1 MLLQLSH
8 SFYYFFYNFYYNF
21 QYYSQHN
28 LRHPF
33 KIKLLLPIIVLQV
46 LCSTGYFKWEAALF
60 LRPFFISFVKWHTE
74 SAFAPPSNISGD
86 MHAPHAPQS
95 RLHTHAVQTDTHS
108 HTHIQAHVS
117 TCVMCVCLATVFD
130 CAACLPPGNKLND
143 LLNDVHF
150 MQLDRAR
157 VISSENERG
166 RGTHCRG
173 AGIMCR
179 LYSIAGL
186 ARLSLSMAHHQFQRQ
201 VESEAKT
208 RHRTQLDLSRH
219 NSAAEPNYST
229 FSWLLPSWD
238 CVCVCDC
245 VYEGNK
251 TTAWVVG
258 SMSAAASTG

>member
-166 RGTHCRG
+166 ERDT
-173 AGIMCR
+173 
-179 LYSIAGL
+179 
-186 ARLSLSMAHHQFQRQ
+186 
-201 VESEAKT
+201 
-208 RHRTQLDLSRH
+208 LSRSRH
-219 NSAAEPNYST
+219 YVPIVFYCRVSQAKPVDGTSSISAASREWSQNQTQNST
-229 FSWLLPSWD
+229 RLKPP
-238 CVCVCDC
+238 
-245 VYEGNK
+245 
-251 TTAWVVG
+251 
-258 SMSAAASTG
+258 